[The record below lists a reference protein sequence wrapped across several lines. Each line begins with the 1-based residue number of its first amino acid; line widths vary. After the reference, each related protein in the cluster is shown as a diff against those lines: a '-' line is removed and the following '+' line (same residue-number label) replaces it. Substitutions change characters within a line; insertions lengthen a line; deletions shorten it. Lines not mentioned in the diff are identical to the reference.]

1 MTPEDLTDL
10 LTAVSTTKALPPE
23 RVRAL
28 QSLLI
33 QARQAPALQ
42 FRPLLSGGW
51 LTDAGPWDCDGAG
64 ATVLHLVVHNPGRW
78 LELREGM
85 GLRAWR
91 MAITRARDS
100 LIATDPKLAAVLAPA
115 TTENGPGIRLREI
128 DGRVHVRWRP
138 PPGRAVSVGVPL
150 PCP

>member
-1 MTPEDLTDL
+1 MTPADIHDL
-10 LTAVSTTKALPPE
+10 LTAVSTTKALLPE
-23 RVRAL
+23 RVREL
-28 QSLLI
+28 QSMLI
-33 QARQAPALQ
+33 KLSLPPLQ

-51 LTDAGPWDCDGAG
+51 LTDAGPWDCESAG
-64 ATVLHLVVHNPGRW
+64 ATVLHLVAHNPGRW
-78 LELREGM
+78 LELREGVS
-85 GLRAWR
+85 LRAWR

-115 TTENGPGIRLREI
+115 ATENGPGVRLRET

-138 PPGRAVSVGVPL
+138 PPGRAVAVGVPL